1 MGGAHQ
7 GLTLPD
13 RLRRTRVKKFLSL
26 TLLLIALCACA
37 LCEECSHNWSYRED
51 GSAAHV
57 RTCTK
62 CGASETQSHS
72 YTTNRVAPTCSESG
86 YVKYVCS
93 ACGYTTEFTEDPPT
107 GKHDWGS
114 YNVITEPTCAS
125 EGLEERTCS
134 ICGQTETVTL
144 ASADHDFGSYTRYGE
159 NHHSRVC
166 SVCGFVQ
173 VEEHDSSISKVV
185 TTARDTRLGKKSC
198 TCAKCGA
205 GFMCFYSVYDTLY
218 PVKGTDILENGTS
231 YLKVNTVTLTAGNSR
246 VLDLYSAGKFEL
258 TASANTKMEIYASAE
273 TGCFTG
279 LYLTSGN
286 ALLTVTDG
294 GAGIE
299 FIKTAPGS
307 ALTLALEDGCSLTL
321 GSREVHTIV
330 LRERFS
336 TVGVTRAERKDGVLQ
351 GSVSCFGGN
360 RLTLSGSG
368 DDIKISGAASSLID
382 GEFIYDTV
390 SGSVSAR
397 SGADVKVTV
406 WDGFGEFLA
415 EGDGEVSTTAPY
427 DSFYFTFAGDLATIF
442 TPYIEKD
449 GSIGYPAES
458 VGEAA
463 DGGSDVDAS
472 ERVTGYLTF
481 KDSMEETVSES
492 PRILVKI
499 KNGMYSVT
507 VSELPGSY
515 VFENIM
521 FIQNYAF
528 PGQKRLISYA
538 ADASFPIDRYDST
551 LSAVVTLSYH
561 GKTYTY
567 PAGQYEFRAE

>member
-37 LCEECSHNWSYRED
+37 LCEECSHNWSYREG

-62 CGASETQSHS
+62 CGASETQSHN

-107 GKHDWGS
+107 GKHDWSS

-144 ASADHDFGSYTRYGE
+144 ASADHDFGGYTRYGE
-159 NHHSRVC
+159 SHHSRVC

-286 ALLTVTDG
+286 ALLTVTGED
-294 GAGIE
+294 ADIE

-307 ALTLALEDGCSLTL
+307 TLTLALGDGRSLTL
-321 GSREVHTIV
+321 RSGEGHTIAV
-330 LRERFS
+330 MEHLS
-336 TVGVTRAERKDGVLQ
+336 TMSVTRAEMINGVLT
-351 GSVSCFGGN
+351 GNVSCFGGN

-397 SGADVKVTV
+397 SGADVKLTV
-406 WDGFGEFLA
+406 WYGFGEFLA
-415 EGDGEVSTTAPY
+415 EGSGEVSTTAPY
-427 DSFYFTFAGDLATIF
+427 DGLYFTFTGNFATAF
-442 TPYIEKD
+442 TPIIEKD
-449 GSIGYPAES
+449 GSFGFAATPAEEDS
-458 VGEAA
+458 D
-463 DGGSDVDAS
+463 DGYDAPAQ
-472 ERVTGYLTF
+472 TPGYLTST
-481 KDSMEETVSES
+481 DSMEQTVSES

-499 KNGMYSVT
+499 ENGTYSVT

-521 FIQNYAF
+521 FIQNYVF
-528 PGQKRLISYA
+528 PGQKRLVAYT